1 MKNDNKNGLSS
12 TVVLA
17 TGAVVGAGVAL
28 AGATVLKDEK
38 NRKRMKNLFTDVK
51 EQALDHLTNAQEDVE
66 EGVKKV
72 GKKLANGNK

>member
-1 MKNDNKNGLSS
+1 
-12 TVVLA
+12 
-17 TGAVVGAGVAL
+17 
-28 AGATVLKDEK
+28 
-38 NRKRMKNLFTDVK
+38 MKNLFTDVK